1 MPITYKIPADRTG
14 WKRFTRA
21 YLKALM
27 PLRGY
32 SYATLADE
40 LSSKFGLETN
50 ETQVRHLVNR
60 GAFRAEFFLQAA
72 AVMGIESLEIPR
84 FEGVSGE
91 SSGNDSAAE

>member
-1 MPITYKIPADRTG
+1 MPITYKVPADRAG

-27 PLRGY
+27 LLRGY
-32 SYATLADE
+32 NYATLADE

-72 AVMGIESLEIPR
+72 AVMGIETLEIPR
-84 FEGVSGE
+84 FEGGSSE
-91 SSGNDSAAE
+91 SVGDDSEGG

>member
-1 MPITYKIPADRTG
+1 MPITYKIPADRAG
-14 WKRFTRA
+14 WKQFTRA

-27 PLRGY
+27 LLRGY
-32 SYATLADE
+32 SYARLADE

-72 AVMGIESLEIPR
+72 AVMGIDMLEIPR
-84 FEGVSGE
+84 FEGGSSESHGDDSG
-91 SSGNDSAAE
+91 AA